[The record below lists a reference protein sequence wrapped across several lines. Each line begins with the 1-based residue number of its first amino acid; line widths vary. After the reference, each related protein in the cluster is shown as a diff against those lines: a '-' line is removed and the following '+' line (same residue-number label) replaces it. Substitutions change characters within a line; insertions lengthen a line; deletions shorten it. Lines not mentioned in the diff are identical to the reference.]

1 MEETDFLLESE
12 MTDKKDILLCSCYS
26 TEHQMVILYSDDVIN
41 GYGPKHPMCYF
52 HIHLNKRPFF
62 ERLKYGL
69 MYIFGRKCNYG
80 AFDEFIF
87 NEKDADKLQSVVN
100 YLKKTK

>member
-1 MEETDFLLESE
+1 MGETDFLTESE

-41 GYGPKHPMCYF
+41 GNGVKHPMCYF

-69 MYIFGRKCNYG
+69 MYIFGRNVIMVLLMNSSLTKRMRINY
-80 AFDEFIF
+80 
-87 NEKDADKLQSVVN
+87 NQL
-100 YLKKTK
+100 LTT

>member
-41 GYGPKHPMCYF
+41 GNGVKHPMC
-52 HIHLNKRPFF
+52 I
-62 ERLKYGL
+62 
-69 MYIFGRKCNYG
+69 
-80 AFDEFIF
+80 
-87 NEKDADKLQSVVN
+87 S
-100 YLKKTK
+100 